1 MDDLDEF
8 FANLESDMKN
18 SKLES
23 AATSEKTSLDRK
35 IIDDFHGNVPIF
47 NEEVTGQLPTITKK
61 AQIYISDVLEKGQYF
76 RFAVDGGGCSGFN
89 YAFDVETHPKK
100 DDIQFSDSPPAIID
114 DVSIKYLYGSI
125 IDLDTSS
132 LSKQL
137 VVDNP
142 GAKASCGCGTSFAFD
157 EAMLLEAGIQ

>member
-61 AQIYISDVLEKGQYF
+61 AQIYI
-76 RFAVDGGGCSGFN
+76 
-89 YAFDVETHPKK
+89 
-100 DDIQFSDSPPAIID
+100 
-114 DVSIKYLYGSI
+114 
-125 IDLDTSS
+125 
-132 LSKQL
+132 L
-137 VVDNP
+137 VM
-142 GAKASCGCGTSFAFD
+142 F
-157 EAMLLEAGIQ
+157 